1 MESLSNMQQTIIG
14 GPMKKV
20 IAVVVA
26 LVLSVVCFVT
36 AEDTKK
42 TDEVTLKGKIGCASC
57 SYRVSNECGVSL
69 KTADGK
75 IYTLTKASDKLMEV
89 RHGDGTL
96 QVTGKV
102 TEKDGRL
109 FVDASKA
116 ELVK

>member
-1 MESLSNMQQTIIG
+1 
-14 GPMKKV
+14 MKNV
-20 IAVVVA
+20 IAVVAAVI
-26 LVLSVVCFVT
+26 LSAVCIVT
-36 AEDTKK
+36 ADDTKK

-57 SYRVSNECGVSL
+57 SYGVSKQCGVSL

-75 IYTLTKASDKLMEV
+75 IYTLTKASNELMEA

-102 TEKDGRL
+102 TEKDGKL

>member
-1 MESLSNMQQTIIG
+1 
-14 GPMKKV
+14 MKQV
-20 IAVVVA
+20 LAVVAAV
-26 LVLSVVCFVT
+26 VLSVVFVAR

-42 TDEVTLKGKIGCASC
+42 TDDVTLKGKIGCASC
-57 SYRVSNECGVSL
+57 SYGVSKQCGVSL

-75 IYTLTKASDKLMEV
+75 IYTLTKASNELMEA
-89 RHGDGTL
+89 RHKDATL

-102 TEKDGRL
+102 TEKDGKL